1 MKSRRRTSLDIRFP
15 PLSRVLLIPFYSHGS
30 RRGNRIAPDGN
41 QNNPQ

>member
-1 MKSRRRTSLDIRFP
+1 LTYAFP
-15 PLSRVLLIPFYSHGS
+15 LLSRVLLIPFYSHGS